1 MEFINL
7 SLWRENMFILSF
19 RRFFYY
25 ILFFFLISFLLT
37 MLPQYR
43 NLNLNIPKGDT
54 EKTRAFECGFNIIKK
69 NFQGFSVTFLKIAIL
84 FLLVDLEIALLIP
97 LFNKRGLL
105 LGRIIPLTYTIFIL
119 SFFLIFLLIVEKA
132 GGGLNWKEIS

>member
-1 MEFINL
+1 
-7 SLWRENMFILSF
+7 MFIFSLNSF
-19 RRFFYY
+19 FFYV
-25 ILFFFLISFLLT
+25 FFYLIIVFVLT
-37 MLPQYR
+37 IIPQYR
-43 NLNLNIPKGDT
+43 IFNLSVEMGEL

-105 LGRIIPLTYTIFIL
+105 LKSINPLIFTIFFL
-119 SFFLIFLLIVEKA
+119 SSFLIFLLVIEKI
-132 GGGLNWKEIS
+132 GGGLNWKELP

>member
-7 SLWRENMFILSF
+7 SLWKERMFILSF

-25 ILFFFLISFLLT
+25 VLFFFLISFLLT

-43 NLNLNIPKGDT
+43 NVNLNISKGDL

-105 LGRIIPLTYTIFIL
+105 LSRIIPLTYTISIL
-119 SFFLIFLLIVEKA
+119 SFFLIFLLIIEKA
-132 GGGLNWKEIS
+132 GGGLKWKELS